1 MTGPETCAHNEQG
14 ATLLPQILR
23 SDEHP
28 ALVGAAGGDTVTY
41 AELHEAVARLAGE
54 LAGRRIGPGDA
65 VALSSVNGPEI
76 VIAFLAIVAAGAA
89 AAPLNPGYTAAE
101 FHAYLDDLR
110 PRAMLFA
117 GEATAARDVC
127 ADLGIAAVELP
138 QGPARRLS
146 VGGPPAPIPQADP
159 AAVALLLHT
168 SGTTSKPKIVPL
180 RQRNLAYS
188 TRTIAKHYALTA
200 DDVSV
205 CVMPL
210 FHVHGLLASALATLH
225 SGGTVVV
232 RSRFSP
238 RTFWEDVVR
247 HGGTWYSAVPTI
259 HQVLVARAETEPPPP
274 HGLRFA
280 RSCSSA
286 LSPALQAAV
295 EDRIGVPAV
304 QAYGM
309 TEASHQMCSNP
320 LPPGERRSGS
330 VGPATGV
337 EARVLDDEW
346 RPLPPGEVGEVAV
359 RGRSVIDGYRDNP
372 AANEA
377 SFRDGWFRTGD
388 SGTISA
394 DGYVTLNGR
403 IKELI
408 NRGGEKISPHEVED
422 ALTSHP
428 AVAEAVAY
436 AVPDERYGEQVA
448 AAVVLRGEA
457 SAAELA
463 RHCAGRL
470 AAFKVPSSI
479 ALLEAIPKGPTGKV
493 QRRLLPEQIGR

>member
-1 MTGPETCAHNEQG
+1 VSAIEEQS
-14 ATLLPQILR
+14 AALLPLILR
-23 SDEHP
+23 ADAHA
-28 ALVGAAGGDTVTY
+28 ALVGADGRDSVTY
-41 AELHEAVARLAGE
+41 DELHATVARLAAR
-54 LAGRRIGPGDA
+54 LAARGIGPGDA
-65 VALSSVNGPEI
+65 VALSLTNGPEI
-76 VIAFLAIVAAGAA
+76 VLAFLAIVAAGAA

-101 FHAYLDDLR
+101 FRAYLADLR
-110 PRAMLFA
+110 PRAMLFHGGTA
-117 GEATAARDVC
+117 ATARDVC
-127 ADLGIAAVELP
+127 AELGVEVVDLP
-138 QGPARRLS
+138 QGAARELS
-146 VGGPPAPIPQADP
+146 LGGPPAAIPTPDP
-159 AAVALLLHT
+159 DAVALLLHT

-180 RQRNLAYS
+180 RQRNLAHS
-188 TRTIAKHYALTA
+188 TRTIADNYALTA
-200 DDVSV
+200 QDVSV

-210 FHVHGLLASALATLH
+210 FHVHGLLASTLATLH

-247 HGGTWYSAVPTI
+247 HGGTWYSAVPTL
-259 HQVLVARAETEPPPP
+259 HQLLVARAESEAPPP

-286 LSPALQAAV
+286 LPPVLQAAL
-295 EDRIGVPAV
+295 EETLRIPVV

-320 LPPGERRSGS
+320 LPPGEQRPGS

-337 EARVLDDEW
+337 EAAVLDDEW
-346 RPLPPGEVGEVAV
+346 RTLPPGEVGEVAV

-408 NRGGEKISPHEVED
+408 NRGGEKISPHEVEN
-422 ALTSHP
+422 ALASHP

-457 SAAELA
+457 SADELA
-463 RHCAGRL
+463 KHCSTRL
-470 AAFKVPSSI
+470 AAFKLPVSI
-479 ALLEAIPKGPTGKV
+479 ALLDAIPKGPTGKV
-493 QRRLLPEQIGR
+493 QRRLLAEQIGR